1 MKNEEILKENNGNKF
16 DIVLMNAPYDKSM
29 HLKFLEKTIKIAD
42 KVVSIQPCRWLQ
54 ETVSKNK
61 KNSQYNK
68 YKQSISE
75 HIKDFEIID
84 FDTVLKLFNVQST
97 ELAIYYCNKEG
108 GYDYNKI
115 SSNNIVEKVLDYIE
129 NNLCDIENNKK
140 DGYRVRISKISGM
153 AKIKKNV
160 VLKDIVFKDGKYNDK
175 WWYNYYQKNG
185 SSKQTEEITASIKFN
200 TEKEGYNFIKSFKTD
215 FVKYIESHLITD
227 VSVNEHKILWMGNA
241 KHPRTGNIGYIDE
254 WTNEDFYEFF
264 NISKEYQN
272 KIETFIKDYDNRY
285 NNWKKEHD
293 KK

>member
-1 MKNEEILKENNGNKF
+1 MTYMNNEEILEMNKGKKF
-16 DIVLMNAPYDKSM
+16 SICIMNPPYDRDM
-29 HLKFLEKTIKIAD
+29 HLKFLKKTIEISNN
-42 KVVSIQPCRWLQ
+42 VISIQPCRWLQ
-54 ETVSKNK
+54 ETISKKK

-97 ELAIYYCNKEG
+97 ELAIYCCDAEG

-115 SSNNIVEKVLDYIE
+115 SSNNIVERVLDYIE

-140 DGYRVRISKISGM
+140 DGYRVRISKVSGM
-153 AKIKKNV
+153 SKIKKNV
-160 VLKDIVFKDGKYNDK
+160 VLKDIVFKNGKYNDK

-200 TEKEGYNFIKSFKTD
+200 TENEGYNFINSFKTD
-215 FVKYIESHLITD
+215 FVKYIESYLITD

-254 WTNEDFYEFF
+254 WTNKDFYKFF
-264 NISKEYQN
+264 NLTDDE
-272 KIETFIKDYDNRY
+272 IEQVKQYNRS
-285 NNWKKEHD
+285 
-293 KK
+293 

>member
-1 MKNEEILKENNGNKF
+1 MKNEEILKENNGKRF
-16 DIVLMNAPYDKSM
+16 DIVLMNPPYSGSL
-29 HLKFLEKTIKIAD
+29 HLKFLEKCIEISD
-42 KVVSIQPCRWLQ
+42 KVISVQPCRWLQ

-68 YKQSISE
+68 YKQSISK

-97 ELAIYYCNKEG
+97 ELAIYYCDTEG
-108 GYDYNKI
+108 GYNYDKI

-200 TEKEGYNFIKSFKTD
+200 TEKEGYNFINSFKTD

-254 WTNEDFYEFF
+254 WTNKDFYEFF
-264 NISKEYQN
+264 NLTNDEIKEIESK
-272 KIETFIKDYDNRY
+272 KNRS
-285 NNWKKEHD
+285 
-293 KK
+293 

>member
-1 MKNEEILKENNGNKF
+1 MNKGKKF
-16 DIVLMNAPYDKSM
+16 SICIMNPPYDRDM
-29 HLKFLEKTIKIAD
+29 HLKFLKKTIEISNN
-42 KVVSIQPCRWLQ
+42 VISIQPCRWLQ
-54 ETVSKNK
+54 ETISKKK

-97 ELAIYYCNKEG
+97 ELAIYCCDAEG

-115 SSNNIVEKVLDYIE
+115 SSNNIVERVLDYIE

-140 DGYRVRISKISGM
+140 DGYRVRISKVSGM
-153 AKIKKNV
+153 SKIKKNV
-160 VLKDIVFKDGKYNDK
+160 VLKDIVFKNGKYNDK

-200 TEKEGYNFIKSFKTD
+200 TENEGYNFINSFKTD
-215 FVKYIESHLITD
+215 FVKYIESYLITD

-254 WTNEDFYEFF
+254 WTNKDFYKFF
-264 NISKEYQN
+264 NLTGDE
-272 KIETFIKDYDNRY
+272 IEQVKQYNRS
-285 NNWKKEHD
+285 
-293 KK
+293 